1 MPASAAI
8 RARFRMVSVRP
19 SIIPSMIEHA
29 EKWSIRNIR
38 KESSAHQHQHL
49 ARVYLRLRFAA
60 QAVLKARRNGQRKS
74 IISGKVEDLPWR
86 SALQRL
92 DLRQRVPSIR
102 PQKWVCT

>member
-1 MPASAAI
+1 
-8 RARFRMVSVRP
+8 
-19 SIIPSMIEHA
+19 MIEHA

-86 SALQRL
+86 SSLQRL